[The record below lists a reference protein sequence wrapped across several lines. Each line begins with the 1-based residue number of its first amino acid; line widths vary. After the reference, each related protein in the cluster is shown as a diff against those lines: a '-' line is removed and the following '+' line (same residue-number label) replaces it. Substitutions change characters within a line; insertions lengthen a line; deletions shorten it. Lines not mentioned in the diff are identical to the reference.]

1 MELLHIVE
9 SEFRCVSSTYL
20 IFKKKRFYANS
31 NRFPTDMFAFD
42 LYDTDGSGELSP
54 SEVIKLLQEIFG
66 KNEMKTD
73 VHAKR

>member
-1 MELLHIVE
+1 
-9 SEFRCVSSTYL
+9 
-20 IFKKKRFYANS
+20 
-31 NRFPTDMFAFD
+31 MFAFD

>member
-1 MELLHIVE
+1 MKIYSLIVN
-9 SEFRCVSSTYL
+9 SFR
-20 IFKKKRFYANS
+20 R
-31 NRFPTDMFAFD
+31 PTDMFAFD